1 MIDKEVNK
9 KMIDALGIVDDKI
22 LGSPKSL
29 TRKNILP
36 PLNTQ
41 KSSPV
46 PFAKERHRWEEP
58 FGKDNVN
65 SSTIFSQT
73 CLNELRLK
81 IWSSETWGPAFLVY
95 LKLEKCA

>member
-29 TRKNILP
+29 KRKNIP
-36 PLNTQ
+36 PALNTQ

-46 PFAKERHRWEEP
+46 PFAKERHQWEEP
-58 FGKDNVN
+58 FGKDKK
-65 SSTIFSQT
+65 
-73 CLNELRLK
+73 CLQ
-81 IWSSETWGPAFLVY
+81 
-95 LKLEKCA
+95 